1 MAVCNSLLG
10 ITKSC
15 DNNAGGLV
23 KFYVIPADYV
33 TGFTEANGTI
43 SAVGTSGTS
52 VFVEYEFNRGTSSY
66 EEVPTINLQNGS
78 TFYNQTITLQIARR
92 EAVKRESLVLIAAG
106 QPDLTVI
113 VKDSNGL
120 YWGFGFGDDKVN
132 LTTGGGGSGLAKAD
146 FNGYTLTFTSEAAEA
161 AYEVN
166 SGIIA
171 GLLV

>member
-33 TGFTEANGTI
+33 TGFTASSGVITAI
-43 SAVGTSGTS
+43 DLSGTS
-52 VFVEYEFNRGTSSY
+52 TFVEYEFNRGTSSY

-78 TFYNQTITLQIARR
+78 TFYNDTITLQIARR
-92 EAVKRESLVLIAAG
+92 DAVKRQSLILIAAG

-120 YWGFGFGDDKVN
+120 YWGFGFDEDKVN

-146 FNGYTLTFTSEAAEA
+146 FNGYTLTLTSEAANP
-161 AYEVN
+161 AYEVDDA
-166 SGIIA
+166 IIA
-171 GLLV
+171 GLL